1 MARCGVAETSGVL
14 LHSSISVSG
23 IWPLRAAEALARSQG
38 GGGPAASRGTSG
50 PSICGTPSERL
61 GEIIGKSSP
70 KRCSIACFRASASAN
85 RFSGAPGSVCGLAI
99 PGTHRCLGSWLAED
113 IGRGDLT
120 AAALQGQ
127 QGQAHWVA
135 KQPGRFCGGP
145 LVQRLFQRLDPAVS
159 VRLLRQDG
167 DAVEAGDCLL
177 ELQGPAT
184 ALVAGERTALNLA
197 MRLSGI
203 ATATADLVA
212 QLEGTGVRLADTRKT
227 TPGLRLLEK
236 YAVRC
241 GGGINHRMGLDDA
254 AMLKENHIAWAGGIT
269 AAAIAA
275 VRVRLPGRHAVIV
288 EAETDAQALEAVQA
302 GADGVLLDEFSPEQL
317 TQLVPHLRE
326 LSTEWC
332 GAGGLRHSA
341 RAVAGLCR
349 HWHRSDLHQC
359 TGHPQPLAGSEHAFH
374 LKRDDRSR
382 MFRRGCSACP
392 TPWTPSCGQRW
403 HGPFPKPMGHWTP
416 SWLPP
421 ASRNSATSRPTVR
434 CPWPSP

>member
-1 MARCGVAETSGVL
+1 MDWQSPALT
-14 LHSSISVSG
+14 
-23 IWPLRAAEALARSQG
+23 AALEA
-38 GGGPAASRGTSG
+38 
-50 PSICGTPSERL
+50 
-61 GEIIGKSSP
+61 
-70 KRCSIACFRASASAN
+70 
-85 RFSGAPGSVCGLAI
+85 
-99 PGTHRCLGSWLAED
+99 WLAED

-159 VRLLRQDG
+159 LRLLRQDG

-203 ATATADLVA
+203 ATATAALVA
-212 QLEGTGVRLADTRKT
+212 QLEGSGVRLADTRKT

-269 AAAIAA
+269 AAIAA
-275 VRVRLPGRHAVIV
+275 VREQAPWPTAVIV
-288 EAETDAQALEAVQA
+288 EAESEAQALEAVQA
-302 GADGVLLDEFSPEQL
+302 GANGVLLDEFSPEQL
-317 TQLVPHLRE
+317 TQLVPRLRDCSSRGVVLE
-326 LSTEWC
+326 ASGIQPEQLQAYAST
-332 GAGGLRHSA
+332 GIDLISTSA
-341 RAVAGLCR
+341 PV
-349 HWHRSDLHQC
+349 
-359 TGHPQPLAGSEHAFH
+359 T
-374 LKRDDRSR
+374 RSR
-382 MFRRGCSACP
+382 
-392 TPWTPSCGQRW
+392 
-403 HGPFPKPMGHWTP
+403 
-416 SWLPP
+416 WLDL
-421 ASRNSATSRPTVR
+421 SMRFT
-434 CPWPSP
+434 

>member
-1 MARCGVAETSGVL
+1 MDWQSPALT
-14 LHSSISVSG
+14 
-23 IWPLRAAEALARSQG
+23 AALEA
-38 GGGPAASRGTSG
+38 
-50 PSICGTPSERL
+50 
-61 GEIIGKSSP
+61 
-70 KRCSIACFRASASAN
+70 
-85 RFSGAPGSVCGLAI
+85 
-99 PGTHRCLGSWLAED
+99 WLAED

-145 LVQRLFQRLDPAVS
+145 LVQRLFRRLDPGVS

-203 ATATADLVA
+203 ATATAELVA
-212 QLEGTGVRLADTRKT
+212 QLQGTGVRLADTRKT

-269 AAAIAA
+269 AAIAA
-275 VRVRLPGRHAVIV
+275 VRQQAPWPTAVIV
-288 EAETDAQALEAVQA
+288 EAETEAQALEAVQA
-302 GADGVLLDEFSPEQL
+302 GASGVLLDEFTPEQL
-317 TQLVPHLRE
+317 TQLVPRLRDC
-326 LSTEWC
+326 STRGVVLEAS
-332 GAGGLRHSA
+332 GIQPEQLQAYAATGIDLISTSA
-341 RAVAGLCR
+341 PV
-349 HWHRSDLHQC
+349 
-359 TGHPQPLAGSEHAFH
+359 T
-374 LKRDDRSR
+374 RSR
-382 MFRRGCSACP
+382 
-392 TPWTPSCGQRW
+392 
-403 HGPFPKPMGHWTP
+403 
-416 SWLPP
+416 WLDL
-421 ASRNSATSRPTVR
+421 SMRFT
-434 CPWPSP
+434 